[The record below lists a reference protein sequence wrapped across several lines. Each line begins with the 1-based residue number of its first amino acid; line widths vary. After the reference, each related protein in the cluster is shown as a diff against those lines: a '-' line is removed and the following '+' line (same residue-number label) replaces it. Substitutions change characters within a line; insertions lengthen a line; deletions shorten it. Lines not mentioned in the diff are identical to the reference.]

1 MILEEITSEEYQK
14 FLDKEKSVDFLQSV
28 QQGNRMHNQGWK
40 VAYVRAS
47 ENGEAKAAA
56 MLCMI
61 PLMKV
66 FRYCYVPRGFFC
78 DYHDEATVKEF
89 TQLLKQYLKK
99 QNVVYMEMDPLIIL
113 QQRDKN
119 GDIVEGG
126 INNQCVVDMLKEI
139 GYEQLPLKT
148 GYDLS
153 KECRFISALDISIP
167 EDQIL
172 KNFVYQARRNIR
184 TTEKNCVKIVELD
197 RNGLKLVDEMEKKT
211 SERHQFN
218 GFSMQFYETVIDAF
232 GKENTFIPYAY
243 LDVREYHKHVISEY
257 EHVRASIEETKAAM
271 ETSPSVSKQ
280 KKLKNDQDTLN
291 ALEKK
296 LKNAVELQEKYGD
309 EIPLAAAFF
318 LKYRDQI
325 YYLVGASEYEF
336 RAYHGPYA
344 IQWYMMRKAKE
355 LGCTRYNFY
364 GISGYFKEGEEG
376 YGVFDFKRGFNAVV
390 EEYIGNFILPVEPT
404 EYKLYRKLKKHI

>member
-66 FRYCYVPRGFFC
+66 FRYCYIPRGFFC

-126 INNQCVVDMLKEI
+126 INNQSVVDMLKEI

-153 KECRFISALDISIP
+153 KECRFMSALDLSIT
-167 EDQIL
+167 EDQLL
-172 KNFVYQARRNIR
+172 KNFSYQTRQDVR
-184 TTEKNCVKIVELD
+184 TSEKYCVKVRELD
-197 RNGLKLVDEMEKKT
+197 RDGLKLLDEMEKKT
-211 SERHQFN
+211 SQRHNFTGFN
-218 GFSMQFYETVIDAF
+218 MKFYENVIDAF
-232 GKENTFIPYAY
+232 KEDNIFLPYAY
-243 LDVREYHKHVISEY
+243 LDIKAYHNRISS
-257 EHVRASIEETKAAM
+257 EHERLKKKVEETEEILK
-271 ETSPSVSKQ
+271 TNPSVKKQ
-280 KKLKNDQDTLN
+280 KKLKTDLEYLTS
-291 ALEKK
+291 LEKK
-296 LKNAVELQEKYGD
+296 LNGVMEMHDKYGG
-309 EIPLAAAFF
+309 ELPLAAAFF
-318 LKYRDQI
+318 LKYRDQM

-336 RAYHGPYA
+336 RTYKGPYA

-390 EEYIGNFILPVEPT
+390 EEYIGNFILPVKPAV
-404 EYKLYRKLKKHI
+404 YKLYRMLKKQI